1 MDRVKVLKKV
11 SAGFQTD
18 MDTLLRKFMAEESIR
33 YSTFSKVWKA
43 MKFSLV
49 FCGRKDQELR
59 LFFEEIAAII
69 LQLWAPTCSFREKVF
84 GLYMLY
90 GVYASQPILPKL
102 KIRLRLADWEQSEV
116 VLRIAT
122 REQHLD
128 ICYILY
134 RMRLEHCFHIVA
146 LLSQRSPVM
155 YHGQGVE
162 DARTIHAANTKVFAP
177 MEAMSKQGTIQQ
189 LQLFH
194 QNYMAVKAVQEEPV
208 KDLMLVK
215 EDIYDVARREVSVLQ
230 FEYRCQEIQAA
241 ASTSRKAKGSTIE
254 EETVVARRGNLR
266 AQQYSAVTNTRL
278 GKRCAELMGDVPKR
292 SGEDESAP
300 ESAESSSRHTSLGKT
315 KLAATENSQESSFA
329 GASKRG
335 AFKGTRGRKSRE
347 SSSAGASKRGASKAT
362 RGRKKSGGKKP
373 SSKKSRK
380 AN

>member
-146 LLSQRSPVM
+146 LLS
-155 YHGQGVE
+155 
-162 DARTIHAANTKVFAP
+162 
-177 MEAMSKQGTIQQ
+177 QQ